1 MNAAPSAR
9 TGVPLA
15 LSNNGTLARH
25 RVLYFATHGLL
36 AGESEGI
43 LKSKAEP
50 TLMTPPKNGASLAEV
65 EKDDRLFTAS

>member
-1 MNAAPSAR
+1 MPRPAR
-9 TGVPLA
+9 EPAYRWHYQTMGL
-15 LSNNGTLARH
+15 LARH

-50 TLMTPPKNGASLAEV
+50 TLMTPPKNGASLAEL